1 MNINYKLR
9 QKRYTFF
16 YHYNKPAS
24 KAVGRPQLSI
34 HYRKQCH
41 IVDFIECNVPTKSK
55 NNVKQPHVVITG
67 KGVLRIENG
76 IGIIE

>member
-1 MNINYKLR
+1 MEYKIK
-9 QKRYTFF
+9 QKSYAFY
-16 YHYNKPAS
+16 YHYNKPLSRAS
-24 KAVGRPQLSI
+24 GSPKLSI

-67 KGVLRIENG
+67 KGILRIENG